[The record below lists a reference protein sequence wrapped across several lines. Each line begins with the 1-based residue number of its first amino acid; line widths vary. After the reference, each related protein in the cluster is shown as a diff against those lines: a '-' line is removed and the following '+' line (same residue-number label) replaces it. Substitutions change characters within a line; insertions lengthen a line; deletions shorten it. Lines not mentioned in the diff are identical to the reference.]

1 MRHTARRRSLA
12 PFIAAALMALACAPA
27 ALAQA
32 KALAPATVIEE
43 AILAELNLART
54 RPGEYADVLREYRS
68 HIRGKLLERPGEIPV
83 ALREGVKA
91 VDEAIAFL
99 ERREPVAPLS
109 LSVGLSQAAAD
120 HARDQGRTGR
130 TGHDGSDRSTMT
142 SRAERYG
149 SWRKTIGE
157 NVAYGAAS
165 ARDVVIQL
173 IVDDGVASRGHR
185 ANIFNP
191 GFLVVGLA
199 FGDHPAYR
207 SVCVQDFACG
217 FEDKE

>member
-1 MRHTARRRSLA
+1 MRHTARRRTLA
-12 PFIAAALMALACAPA
+12 RFIAAALMTLACAPA
-27 ALAQA
+27 ALSQA
-32 KALAPATVIEE
+32 KALAPAASMEE

-54 RPGEYADVLREYRS
+54 QPAAFAGILREYRTY
-68 HIRGKLLERPGEIPV
+68 IRGNLLERPGEIPT

-99 ERREPVAPLS
+99 ERRKPIAPLTMS
-109 LSVGLSQAAAD
+109 RGLSAAAAD
-120 HARDQGRTGR
+120 HARDQGKTGQ
-130 TGHDGSDRSTMT
+130 TGHSGSDRSTMT
-142 SRAERYG
+142 TRAERYG

-191 GFLVVGLA
+191 DFLVVGLA

-207 SVCVQDFACG
+207 SVCVQDFAGG
-217 FEDKE
+217 FEDK